1 MQTDCYVVFSKK
13 MYVLF
18 CSTALLWQKEATD
31 KLVKVIMREQNKY
44 HNWHWHLCN
53 PVISHLE
60 ALLTQSLLKVDWLN
74 YHHLQKF
81 KTNFQNPTTQWKKQS
96 WKYLLF
102 KNIYF
107 QQITILY
114 HTLPPLW
121 YEMVTVSY
129 LVCPQLFLMYF
140 KLLKYPQIPRWS

>member
-1 MQTDCYVVFSKK
+1 MYIL
-13 MYVLF
+13 YVLPYIGVKISPKAEKKKKSVRWSYYMPAVRWF
-18 CSTALLWQKEATD
+18 QCFKSDKQTISGLHDMPIACSF
-31 KLVKVIMREQNKY
+31 
-44 HNWHWHLCN
+44 
-53 PVISHLE
+53 
-60 ALLTQSLLKVDWLN
+60 N

-107 QQITILY
+107 QQITMLY

>member
-1 MQTDCYVVFSKK
+1 MN
-13 MYVLF
+13 
-18 CSTALLWQKEATD
+18 
-31 KLVKVIMREQNKY
+31 RGN
-44 HNWHWHLCN
+44 
-53 PVISHLE
+53 
-60 ALLTQSLLKVDWLN
+60 LKVAFNQGTQKHRTKLPDLTN
-74 YHHLQKF
+74 MLQYHHLQKF

-129 LVCPQLFLMYF
+129 LVCPQLFLMY
-140 KLLKYPQIPRWS
+140 LQIIEIPTNSQVVLNFCKWWYKKCRAILSNNRSIDELNDNNVHVGLSSVRI